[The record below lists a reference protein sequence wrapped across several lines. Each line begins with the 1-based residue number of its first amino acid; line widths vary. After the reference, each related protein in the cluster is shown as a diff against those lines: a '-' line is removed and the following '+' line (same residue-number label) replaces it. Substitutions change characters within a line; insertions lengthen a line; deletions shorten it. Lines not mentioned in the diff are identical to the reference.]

1 MTETAPGSEQFMDL
15 VSRLITAQPEL
26 TPIQA
31 GIIVAAQQNIAHDS
45 RTFARLL
52 GLAHALVLRELN
64 VLLQSGDA
72 IELVKRDDR
81 TLRTFYTPTVAAND
95 AFLPLSKSTS
105 DLPGAPSHNGCVNN
119 GLP

>member
-1 MTETAPGSEQFMDL
+1 VTGTVPETAPKTASNTPPESEQFMDL
-15 VSRLITAQPEL
+15 VARLITAQPEL

-64 VLLQSGDA
+64 VLLQSGDVL
-72 IELVKRDDR
+72 ELVKRDDR
-81 TLRTFYTPTVAAND
+81 TLRTHY
-95 AFLPLSKSTS
+95 STTCGINRKAS
-105 DLPGAPSHNGCVNN
+105 
-119 GLP
+119 